1 MWRTLIDF
9 ARGTIDVHGLR
20 DGHAHLDPLLDRF
33 RSTAID
39 FGFLAGCGRRLLSD
53 AQAVGSHPTP
63 SGRTGSVRR
72 VECLSVLFGELFCFG
87 AQRGCEVDFTTVQ
100 NDLAGFDACF
110 NCLGTSAFRMSETE
124 YRRVSYD
131 FPLAAAR
138 ALLIANP
145 DLVLTYVSGVGTDG
159 TGTTHMMWHASRAR
173 RRTRCWRCHH
183 APTCSARVRPSTA
196 RHHIEECVVRLAVQ
210 GARPALSRAAANCAT
225 LRHH

>member
-1 MWRTLIDF
+1 MFTAYAMATRT
-9 ARGTIDVHGLR
+9 
-20 DGHAHLDPLLDRF
+20 
-33 RSTAID
+33 STHYWIE
-39 FGFLAGCGRRLLSD
+39 F
-53 AQAVGSHPTP
+53 
-63 SGRTGSVRR
+63 VRR
-72 VECLSVLFGELFCFG
+72 QSIRLPCGMRPPIVVRRPSCRVAPDPERAYRLSATCRVLSVLFGELFCFG

-159 TGTTHMMWHASRAR
+159 TGTTRMMWHASRAR

-183 APTCSARVRPSTA
+183 APTCSAPRSSFHCPAPHRRMRCTSCCTRCSA
-196 RHHIEECVVRLAVQ
+196 RFIPCCGE
-210 GARPALSRAAANCAT
+210 
-225 LRHH
+225 LRHATSPLACNWVRR